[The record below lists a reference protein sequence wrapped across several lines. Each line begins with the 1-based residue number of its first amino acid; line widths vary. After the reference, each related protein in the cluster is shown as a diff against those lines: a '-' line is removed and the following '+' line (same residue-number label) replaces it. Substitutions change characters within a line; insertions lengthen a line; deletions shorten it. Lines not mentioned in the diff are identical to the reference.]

1 MSINFITVIITIIN
15 FIILLLILKHFFW
28 EKISVAIEERQKSIM
43 DRMDSADKEFKAG
56 TEFKVENEKI
66 LSLAK
71 EEGKKITEARKKKAE
86 KIYDDILDNAKSETS
101 AMKERAENDINR
113 ELDKAKFEIKE
124 QVIELALVV
133 SKKAL
138 EKSLDEAEHR
148 RLIDSFISE
157 VI

>member
-86 KIYDDILDNAKSETS
+86 KIYDEILDNAKSETS

>member
-86 KIYDDILDNAKSETS
+86 KIYDDILENAKSETS

>member
-1 MSINFITVIITIIN
+1 MSINWGTVVITIIN
-15 FIILLLILKHFFW
+15 FIILFLILRYFFW
-28 EKISVAIEERQKSIM
+28 DKIKVVIEERQKSIM
-43 DRMDSADKEFKAG
+43 DKMDSADKEFKAG
-56 TEFKVENEKI
+56 TKFKIENEKI

-71 EEGKKITEARKKKAE
+71 EEGKKITEERKKKAD
-86 KIYDDILDNAKSETS
+86 KIYDEILENARVEAS
-101 AMKERAENDINR
+101 AMRERAENDINR
-113 ELDKAKFEIKE
+113 ELDKAKSEIQQ
-124 QVIELALVV
+124 QVVELALVV